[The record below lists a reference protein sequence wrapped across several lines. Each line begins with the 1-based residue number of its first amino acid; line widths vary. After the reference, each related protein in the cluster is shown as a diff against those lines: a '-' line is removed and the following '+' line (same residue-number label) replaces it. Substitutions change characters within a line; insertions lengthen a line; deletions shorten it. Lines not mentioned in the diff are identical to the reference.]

1 MQSINAINNLRI
13 SESEAYVSVLW
24 EGMRITEKE
33 ARQTATSQEHRF
45 LGRVF
50 PLPFPPYFSKN
61 TEYLNDNS
69 KYDFHSFFILILI
82 MCEC

>member
-1 MQSINAINNLRI
+1 MQGINAINNLRI

-24 EGMRITEKE
+24 EGMRIREKE

-61 TEYLNDNS
+61 TEYLNDIVS
-69 KYDFHSFFILILI
+69 IHFHSFFYIDFDNV
-82 MCEC
+82 